1 MVAQCM
7 AVIEKIIAFK
17 NPQQVPVVTRDQP
30 IYNSMKQAQW

>member
-1 MVAQCM
+1 MVAHCM

-17 NPQQVPVVTRDQP
+17 NPQVPVVTRDQP